1 MKSLQMTLTRPA
13 HYPQNPFILDYA
25 DRHGILLIPEI
36 PVWQLSEEQL
46 SHPQV
51 VALAKQQM
59 KEMIEQAGNHPSVF
73 AWSVCNES
81 ATGTPGG
88 ILYFRALRDFIRQL
102 DPDRFVSYADDN
114 LPKLQRAEDSAAN
127 DADFLMMN
135 QYFGSWHGP
144 ESELSASLDKIDRMF
159 PQKMVIISEFG
170 LPGMFAADGEDADRK
185 RVKIIQRQMPELAKR
200 DWIAGAIL
208 WCYQDYKSRRN
219 LRLGMDRG
227 YVDHGVVDEYRQ
239 RKPSYYVWK
248 ELNAPAA
255 INVSWNGDKEV
266 PASFTA
272 TVNPNSPDRLPSY
285 PLQDYELSW
294 EIYDGSKVL
303 SRGEHA
309 LRDLST
315 PQSVSGHVEG
325 NSDTHKLKLHLAL
338 VRPTGEIA
346 AEKTIE
352 WQAAGEQAQRQRD
365 TTGTTQ

>member
-1 MKSLQMTLTRPA
+1 
-13 HYPQNPFILDYA
+13 
-25 DRHGILLIPEI
+25 
-36 PVWQLSEEQL
+36 
-46 SHPQV
+46 
-51 VALAKQQM
+51 
-59 KEMIEQAGNHPSVF
+59 
-73 AWSVCNES
+73 
-81 ATGTPGG
+81 
-88 ILYFRALRDFIRQL
+88 
-102 DPDRFVSYADDN
+102 
-114 LPKLQRAEDSAAN
+114 
-127 DADFLMMN
+127 
-135 QYFGSWHGP
+135 
-144 ESELSASLDKIDRMF
+144 
-159 PQKMVIISEFG
+159 
-170 LPGMFAADGEDADRK
+170 
-185 RVKIIQRQMPELAKR
+185 MPELAKR

-255 INVSWNGDKEV
+255 INVSWDGDKEV

-285 PLQDYELSW
+285 PLQDYQLSW

-325 NSDTHKLKLHLAL
+325 NSDTHKLKLHLSL